1 MAAQE
6 IHTRALELV
15 ERPGIGN
22 GHQPEGLV
30 ERAGLEARLRCR
42 KRPLRTPRRVHGQRD
57 RALQER
63 CRGRDPTTSLG
74 PTR

>member
-30 ERAGLEARLRCR
+30 ECAGLEARLRCR